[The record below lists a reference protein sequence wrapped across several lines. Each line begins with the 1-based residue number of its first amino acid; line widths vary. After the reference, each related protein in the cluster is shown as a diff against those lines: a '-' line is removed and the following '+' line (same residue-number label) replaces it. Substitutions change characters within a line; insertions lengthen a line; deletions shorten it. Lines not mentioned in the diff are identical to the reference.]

1 MCHVNNFKD
10 FDKTVATYGFRRG
23 TSEILKKVNNFYYID
38 HGYFNQS
45 KEFLKITKQKYLIL
59 MGILELLTIVA

>member
-1 MCHVNNFKD
+1 MD
-10 FDKTVATYGFRRG
+10 L
-23 TSEILKKVNNFYYID
+23 EEELQILKKVNNFYYID

-59 MGILELLTIVA
+59 MGILELLTIIIGMMDKEIAPMID

>member
-45 KEFLKITKQKYLIL
+45 KSF
-59 MGILELLTIVA
+59 